1 MQTII
6 AQFDNIT
13 AAQEAIRALL
23 ERNYDRA
30 DIGFLANDVKSDS
43 ATGEQSAPA
52 AAGQASLGLLLG
64 LGSFMIP
71 GVGPLLAAG
80 PLAVGLAGAAAGVA
94 QKDAHWLGGVL
105 GPQGV
110 PATATGP
117 YGGLLQRGG
126 ALIVM
131 GAREE
136 TSDNIIAVL
145 QTSGAVAIDTY
156 ARDPKLSGA

>member
-6 AQFDNIT
+6 AQFDNLT
-13 AAQEAIRALL
+13 AAHEAIRALL
-23 ERNYDRA
+23 ERNYDRS
-30 DIGFLANDVKSDS
+30 DIGFLANNVKSDS
-43 ATGEQSAPA
+43 ATGDQSAPA

-80 PLAVGLAGAAAGVA
+80 PLAVGLAGATAGVA

-110 PATATGP
+110 PASAASAYADLLTG
-117 YGGLLQRGG
+117 GG
-126 ALIVM
+126 AIIVM

-145 QTSGAVAIDTY
+145 RSSGAVAVEWY